1 MLDIFLLIIQF
12 PFSQAEDSQEE
23 REMQTDDDCV
33 EVKIDYDKSTHIA
46 ETEFKDLNQNQET
59 ADEKGNDTA
68 LEASKMPFPDA
79 ETSFSDFQDESEPK
93 PFEGV
98 VGNIVKRRRRM
109 KRKLVDNDGVII
121 SDMPPELAGDPK
133 MRKYWRKR
141 HSLFH
146 R

>member
-1 MLDIFLLIIQF
+1 
-12 PFSQAEDSQEE
+12 
-23 REMQTDDDCV
+23 MQTDDDCV
-33 EVKIDYDKSTHIA
+33 EVKIDYDRASTHIP
-46 ETEFKDLNQNQET
+46 ETEFKELHQSQET
-59 ADEKGNDTA
+59 ANERENATA
-68 LEASKMPFPDA
+68 LEASKVPFPDA

-98 VGNIVKRRRRM
+98 VGNIVKRRRRI
-109 KRKLVDNDGVII
+109 KRNKVVDNDGVII

-133 MRKYWRKR
+133 MRKYWKKR

>member
-1 MLDIFLLIIQF
+1 
-12 PFSQAEDSQEE
+12 
-23 REMQTDDDCV
+23 MQTDDDCV
-33 EVKIDYDKSTHIA
+33 EVKIDYDKASTPLG
-46 ETEFKDLNQNQET
+46 ETEFKETNQNQET
-59 ADEKGNDTA
+59 LNKKESNTA
-68 LEASKMPFPDA
+68 LEASKVPFPDA
-79 ETSFSDFQDESEPK
+79 ETSFSDFQDEGEPK

-98 VGNIVKRRRRM
+98 VGNIVKRRRRI
-109 KRKLVDNDGVII
+109 KRNKLVDNDGVII